1 MGVSGVLKPQTVSKQ
16 KGMVSSEKEMW
27 LLGHRAEKLT
37 SGCDNVVTG
46 DLDQHSIGVEHRVEV
61 QLEEM
66 RRRCE
71 AKPGKPQEMTL

>member
-1 MGVSGVLKPQTVSKQ
+1 
-16 KGMVSSEKEMW
+16 MVNSAKEMW

-46 DLDQHSIGVEHRVEV
+46 DPDQHSSGGEHRVEV

-66 RRRCE
+66 RRRCA
-71 AKPGKPQEMTL
+71 AKPGKRQEMTL